1 MMTKLMA
8 WSLPALAALTLATA
22 TVPAAAAPS
31 AAQAL
36 NPARADQIRRA
47 IDERRLLDAGRLID
61 QTLREGVTDR
71 RVSLLTGELGLA
83 SARYELALRDFQAAA
98 ADPALAGQSLQ
109 GQGLALINLGRT
121 IEAKPLLEQAVAADQ
136 SSWRAWNALGS
147 LYDSDKNWARAD
159 TAYANALAA
168 TDKPGV
174 VLNNRGY
181 SRMLQG
187 AYDLAV
193 ADFVT
198 ALEKRPD
205 LSQARTNLRLA
216 LALQG
221 EYERATAGMR
231 PDERSAL
238 LNNAGFAA
246 GLRGDYGKAQ
256 ELLKQAMQERGEYF
270 DRANANLKWVEEM
283 ASRTQASR

>member
-1 MMTKLMA
+1 MKLMSR
-8 WSLPALAALTLATA
+8 SLPALLALTLATA
-22 TVPAAAAPS
+22 SPFALAAPS
-31 AAQAL
+31 APQAL
-36 NPARADQIRRA
+36 NPARVDQIRRA

-83 SARYELALRDFQAAA
+83 SARYELALRDFHTAA
-98 ADPALAGQSLQ
+98 ADPALAGPALQ

-121 IEAKPLLEQAVAADQ
+121 IEAKPLLEQAVEADKT
-136 SSWRAWNALGS
+136 SWRAWNALGS
-147 LYDSDKNWARAD
+147 LYDADKDWARAD
-159 TAYANALAA
+159 AAYANALAA
-168 TDKPGV
+168 SDKPGV

-187 AYDLAV
+187 TYDLAV
-193 ADFVT
+193 ADFVA

-205 LSQARTNLRLA
+205 LNQARTNLRLA